1 MDWIWFGKSY
11 LILLIGALSIH
22 LAIHLVQGM
31 LRLRRKYGLSFGIED
46 WVEWK
51 DWFIYYLPYTIAL
64 LRWHFKIFWI
74 AFFGAWVIDL
84 FSEYYLGYSIL
95 DIIF

>member
-1 MDWIWFGKSY
+1 MVWIWLGKSY

-51 DWFIYYLPYTIAL
+51 DWFIYYLPYTIEEI
-64 LRWHFKIFWI
+64 RWYFKVWSVG
-74 AFFGAWVIDL
+74 FFGMWIILL
-84 FSEYYLGYSIL
+84 FWEKYLG
-95 DIIF
+95 

>member
-22 LAIHLVQGM
+22 LAIHLVKGM

-51 DWFIYYLPYTIAL
+51 DWFIYYLPYTIDEI
-64 LRWHFKIFWI
+64 RWHFKITCI
-74 AFFGAWVIDL
+74 GFFGVWAVDL
-84 FSEYYLGYSIL
+84 FWEYYLGYS
-95 DIIF
+95 FFE